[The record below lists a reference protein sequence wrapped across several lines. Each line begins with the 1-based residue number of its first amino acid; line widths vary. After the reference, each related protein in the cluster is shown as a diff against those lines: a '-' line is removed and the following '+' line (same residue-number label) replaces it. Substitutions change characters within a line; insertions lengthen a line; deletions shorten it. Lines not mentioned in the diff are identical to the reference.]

1 MRDVG
6 LLRGSL
12 PPLIDVPACRGIRR
26 LQDGN
31 QFIHDLPLSP
41 FPLPEQPAARSRGS
55 AVPSDLIVGDI
66 MDESALLPPPAMA
79 DRGRMKTRTELIRA
93 LVEPELQAQL
103 RRAAQEQDRSLSWT
117 VHEILAAWAQQRQRQ
132 QGQEQAA

>member
-1 MRDVG
+1 
-6 LLRGSL
+6 
-12 PPLIDVPACRGIRR
+12 
-26 LQDGN
+26 
-31 QFIHDLPLSP
+31 
-41 FPLPEQPAARSRGS
+41 
-55 AVPSDLIVGDI
+55 

-117 VHEILAAWAQQRQRQ
+117 VHEILAAWAQQQRQ